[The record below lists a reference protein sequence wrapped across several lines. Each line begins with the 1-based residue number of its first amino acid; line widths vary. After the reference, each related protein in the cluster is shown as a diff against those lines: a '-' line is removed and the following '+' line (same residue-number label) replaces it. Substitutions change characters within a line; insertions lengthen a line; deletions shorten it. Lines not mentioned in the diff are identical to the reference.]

1 MCRAFFIG
9 GMLGSGLVACAS
21 KAFRFDINMK
31 SLLEA
36 TVPWAICKSLV
47 DYHLI

>member
-9 GMLGSGLVACAS
+9 GMRGSGLVDRAR
-21 KAFRFDINMK
+21 KAFRCDMDMK